1 MSAAPSLRD
10 LSDLRTRYLAAQLRG
25 DRREALRLVLEEGL
39 ASGASVRELSD
50 AVVGAAQRELGEKW
64 QRNEVSIAEEHM
76 ATAIS
81 NLVLAQLY
89 ERAEP
94 APANGKRILVA
105 CVEGELHELPARLVA
120 DALDTAGFQVRF
132 LGASVP
138 ADTLVAMITSY
149 RPDLL
154 ALSATMSFH
163 ASALR
168 EAVSRVRETHPTL
181 PIAVGGG
188 ACQWSGGLTDDVKA
202 DATARSGSELVAVA
216 RHLLRVSA
224 P

>member
-1 MSAAPSLRD
+1 MSAAPSRRD
-10 LSDLRTRYLAAQLRG
+10 LRELRARYLEAQLRG
-25 DRREALRLVLEEGL
+25 DRREATRLIMEEGL
-39 ASGASVRELSD
+39 GKGVSTGELSE
-50 AVVGAAQRELGEKW
+50 AVIGAAQREIGEKW

-89 ERAEP
+89 ERADT
-94 APANGKRILVA
+94 AASNGKQVLFA
-105 CVEGELHELPARLVA
+105 CVEGELHELPARIVA
-120 DALDTAGFQVRF
+120 DTLDAAGFAVRF

-138 ADTLVAMITSY
+138 TDALVEMVGKY

-168 EAVSRVRETHPTL
+168 SAVSRVREAYPGV

-188 ACQWSGGLTDDVKA
+188 AFLWSRGLVEDLKA
-202 DATARSGSELVAVA
+202 DATATSASELVAVT
-216 RHLLRVSA
+216 RRLLGVGA
-224 P
+224 K